1 MKNSLFVF
9 LAAFGLLSL
18 TGCPSPGGDCAVDFR
33 VGESFTLDQ
42 GTTAC
47 LTGAETFTIRFDSI
61 SGDSRCP
68 VGVQCIWAGRVDGV
82 FTLQSGK
89 NTRSTVTLSSGDFGQ
104 GGTAEARV
112 NGYTVKLDGVSPAKE
127 EGKPIAQKDYKAS
140 LTVSK

>member
-1 MKNSLFVF
+1 MKNSLFAL

-47 LTGAETFTIRFDSI
+47 LTGAESFTIRFDSI

-89 NTRSTVTLSSGDFGQ
+89 NTGSTVTLSSGDFG
-104 GGTAEARV
+104 R
-112 NGYTVKLDGVSPAKE
+112 E
-127 EGKPIAQKDYKAS
+127 ERPKPG
-140 LTVSK
+140 LTVIPSNWTACRRRKKKGNRLCKKTIKRV